1 MRSIGVDIRVVGLMT
16 LAQAPWTFKILWS
29 PLMDRYTLP
38 WLGRRRGWAAL
49 SQVALFALTLW
60 LIGCGDHPD
69 TPWVVGALALAIA
82 FASATQDIAIDAYAV
97 EILRPEEQ
105 GVAVGRGRRSIVP
118 RCTSP
123 GLEHYPGG
131 PVFLAVSKSL
141 PGVTLSADAGDHLK
155 APRQKTVQP
164 RQRRC
169 ALPSGIH
176 FWGVPA

>member
-38 WLGRRRGWAAL
+38 WLGRRRGWAAI
-49 SQVALFALTLW
+49 SQVGLLALTLW

-69 TPWVVGALALAIA
+69 IPWIVGALALAIA

-105 GVAVGRGRRSIVP
+105 GVAVGHGQRFIVP
-118 RCTSP
+118 RCMSP
-123 GLEHYPGG
+123 G
-131 PVFLAVSKSL
+131 A
-141 PGVTLSADAGDHLK
+141 
-155 APRQKTVQP
+155 
-164 RQRRC
+164 
-169 ALPSGIH
+169 
-176 FWGVPA
+176 